1 MSEIA
6 NTESGS
12 KNRSLSK
19 KPRSK
24 KQSLRVDM
32 TPMVDLAF
40 LLISFFMLTVVIS
53 DPRSMDLDKRAEGSP
68 DAIGECQVLNILID
82 SADRVYTYRGMEKSN
97 MVPTS
102 FNNENGIRQ
111 VVISEGKRVKSECP
125 LQPNGQKRKLVCL
138 IKLLHG
144 AHYESMV
151 HILDEMAITGTTTY
165 SLQEPLAEEVE
176 ELKKMELLAEN

>member
-6 NTESGS
+6 NTDSSGR
-12 KNRSLSK
+12 NRSLSK

-53 DPRSMDLDKRAEGSP
+53 DPRSMNLDKRTDRGTA
-68 DAIGECQVLNILID
+68 DIGDCQVLNILID
-82 SADRVYTYRGMEKSN
+82 SADRVYTYRGLEAANMEA
-97 MVPTS
+97 TS
-102 FNNENGIRQ
+102 FDNQSGVRQ
-111 VVISEGKRVKSECP
+111 VIIAEGRRVKSECP
-125 LQPNGQKRKLVCL
+125 KQANGESRQLFCL
-138 IKLLHG
+138 IKLLPG

-151 HILDEMAITGTTTY
+151 HILDEMEITGTPNY
-165 SLQEPLAEEVE
+165 SLQEPLADEVK
-176 ELKKMELLAEN
+176 ELRKKELLAEN